1 MKIRVLIADDYF
13 LMREGVKKSLNTLPE
28 VVIVGEAKDTKEMNA
43 LLGKHKPDLVLM
55 EMNLC
60 DSPMKGLIE
69 EIKRES
75 AATKVLII
83 SDCNCELPVLI
94 SIKAGISGFIRKNV
108 LMEEL
113 ALAVRSIANG
123 AEYFAPEIKEI
134 LANGYF
140 SDQSPKNTFSERELE
155 ILRYICKGRSNE
167 QIADI
172 LFISEKTVG
181 THRKNI
187 MRKAGVKKAID
198 LLVWALDN
206 NLAQR

>member
-28 VVIVGEAKDTKEMNA
+28 VVIVGEAKDNKEMNA
-43 LLGKHKPDLVLM
+43 MLGKHKPDILLM

-60 DSPMKGLIE
+60 DRPMKGLIE
-69 EIKRES
+69 EIKKES
-75 AATKVLII
+75 ANTKVLII

-94 SIKAGISGFIRKNV
+94 SMKAGISGFIRKNV
-108 LMEEL
+108 LMDEL
-113 ALAVRSIANG
+113 ALAIRSIANG
-123 AEYFAPEIKEI
+123 AEYYTPEIKQI

-140 SDQSPKNTFSERELE
+140 AEQLPQNSFSERELE

-206 NLAQR
+206 NLVQR